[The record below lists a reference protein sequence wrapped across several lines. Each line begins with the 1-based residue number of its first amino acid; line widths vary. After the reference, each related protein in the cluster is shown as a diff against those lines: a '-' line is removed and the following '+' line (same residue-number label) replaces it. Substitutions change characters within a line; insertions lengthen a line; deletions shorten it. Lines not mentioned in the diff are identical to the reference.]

1 MFQSARQAAWAHDV
15 ANIQFHGSDCGL
27 LNFPLGSES
36 VPELFSSLS
45 HGGVARIGRED
56 REARERIE
64 SEATGERYMADLRRL
79 NPGRVEYA
87 ARRGLA
93 SSAAPAA
100 AGPSSL
106 MVASSSSAPGQGVI
120 DLYDSD
126 DSDDSFNA

>member
-79 NPGRVEYA
+79 NPGRVQ
-87 ARRGLA
+87 RRR
-93 SSAAPAA
+93 SAMQSTPRAVDSP
-100 AGPSSL
+100 L
-106 MVASSSSAPGQGVI
+106 QRHRRRQ
-120 DLYDSD
+120 DLLL
-126 DSDDSFNA
+126 